1 MASKEIKKD
10 RNSIILSCLLVMRG
24 WEREGE
30 REREGDLIS
39 FWENPPYFT
48 QLL

>member
-30 REREGDLIS
+30 REGDLII